1 MSTTDLF
8 AVSHSATL
16 DALYQTFFLLFFL
29 SLAWSFGRLRATA
42 DVARLSPFSMLHTR
56 DVRTAITY
64 VVLLS
69 QVLLFSSSLVAFFLT
84 HLKPYTDEKPFDP
97 RLTASTSLL
106 QSMLYADFRS
116 VGLWVS
122 LILYNVGMGS
132 FLLCMFVFSSQWVSV
147 VNFTLGEEFIPAS
160 RGGFVQ
166 YLVGLI
172 FLFVGIILTAWSCVS
187 LHWAAARSATRLVF
201 AIQCLIL
208 AGYGSW
214 AVRQIRRTLRLRRVQ
229 ISALTSVSAIIRMQQ
244 LEFLVEYAVYFVI
257 FVGLYGACFFMI
269 DVDNL
274 AGAYNIGGSYFAS
287 NVLNFMG
294 WVSTAAMFPI
304 MLLLLF
310 PRPYVTLLIMLTL
323 LTDDSIGLDP
333 ALHLMNQQER
343 TISHVSTILENI
355 ITSRARSERQ
365 SIGFSTFMR
374 NSIALPLDELTRK
387 QMLNASLSRI
397 IDGFNPV
404 DTLPTLPSQSP
415 TSLTFSSR
423 IRHSFRSA
431 RSRTSQSSTD
441 GRPAL
446 TRSGSNLN
454 GTGPAA
460 IPPVPPLPLIQRAP
474 GSLTSNPSTPFLPN
488 FSRSIGPHS
497 LAAFHR
503 QQSEQLPP
511 IPDNSHILMNPD
523 EIEKVILE
531 SASQADRVIQH
542 TVKARSALPP
552 TLPLGEL
559 NANLQRSTTYKSS
572 RGSPGPSKSNGSLP
586 LRDRTFSQSQRDRT
600 FSQSQR
606 DRAFSQSRHDRPL
619 SQVNR
624 DRVPSVV
631 HHDTA
636 PPPVTVQP
644 KLSSSSASKLTTSRL
659 ERTRPQALDLR
670 PVSQVHVNLSVTSPL
685 DDPTAVL
692 APETTQASPIVA
704 ASLMSFVSQR
714 ESRRKRLPSLPV
726 VTDPPATRSIGSSS
740 GVPPP
745 ATTTSAHPS
754 ERDPSRAAYPPD
766 RLESPTTPSGKD
778 QEFRPQPLHPISLL
792 PAAIA
797 PPLSA
802 VFKYPL
808 SAPGDPSP
816 PLLSTE
822 STVKS
827 SQASGPLLEV
837 EPSMARPTNHCTANQ
852 PRSLAALP
860 SQSLLPPSPLPLS
873 SCASSA
879 TRPID
884 LSFVPEVDFFCIPEV
899 APLTP
904 PPAHLPPPIP
914 LLRRGS
920 FTDCYDL
927 RRPSQYSYAHAY
939 TYPMPK
945 DLSHLTTAM
954 LYGESVSSTL
964 RSEAAYDSFIQP
976 ELMRRRGTFS
986 GRSPL
991 WSRETLVS
999 PSRVPRGS
1007 PPTTFAAAFP
1017 EPVKDP
1023 VDDLLMEDADA
1034 ALQAFPQPPGT
1045 RHYPQVLASVG
1056 LCLPTP
1062 AFPRPT
1068 CVENDSSS
1076 TLYASRELLHLP
1088 FGSSTDLRRSH
1099 SIGPLSPPSRSAR
1112 SLSHSVVAAA
1122 ARAVEGRARGLGMSS
1137 VVDLARSAL
1146 GIDPA
1151 VTLKVPQ
1158 PRYSMGHVPAV
1169 KGITAPLEPL
1179 YHPLSVSDFR
1189 PSPIDSRSTSQTS
1202 NFSSEFSLVD
1212 NQVSLSRNPSRKRR
1226 LRFKGSLE
1234 HKALRTGGEI
1244 PPLPHGDFD
1253 HRLRFS
1259 PTVDRKRQIHVLPP
1273 TKFTPQYPAR
1283 LRSVTSASQSPS
1295 SETTNEHPGSGTSS
1309 PGSTH
1314 HGQYRRRTVNHKT
1327 STMEFRLS
1335 RRPLPA
1341 APNFDFTTV
1350 TAGPPT
1356 SSRGSSV
1363 RSRSPLENQMGSPP
1377 RSARSS
1383 GSSDFPDVSPNTSAA
1398 SLSPLS
1404 LPSPSSSLFSGSDF
1418 YTSMLAHTESIG
1430 SLASFLSPGH
1440 HHHISVGNG
1449 AGGSNGHSGGDHV
1462 AIERTVSPQNLCTLN
1477 HLQDTIYS
1485 FAESHRSV
1493 PSNGNLS
1500 HPRSSRTVS
1509 LQPDTRYQ
1517 QSGLSNASAAN
1528 HSTTATSNGAANLPA
1543 YLFHPLPLP
1552 PLQAVISGGPP
1563 ITSRTPSISSV
1574 TVYPP
1579 LHLDPTSFSYWT
1591 NTESQLRRP
1600 KTFLPPKKSQSRQ
1613 AWGPARRSHQELP
1626 FRRPW
1631 SFNK

>member
-69 QVLLFSSSLVAFFLT
+69 QILLFCSSLVAFFLT
-84 HLKPYTDEKPFDP
+84 HLKPYTHEKPFDS
-97 RLTASTSLL
+97 RLTASSSLL
-106 QSMLYADFRS
+106 QSVLYADFRS

-132 FLLCMFVFSSQWVSV
+132 FLLCMFVFSSQWVSI

-160 RGGFVQ
+160 RSGFVQ

-229 ISALTSVSAIIRMQQ
+229 ISTLTSVSAIIRMQQ
-244 LEFLVEYAVYFVI
+244 LEFLVEYAIYFVI

-274 AGAYNIGGSYFAS
+274 VGAYNIGGSYFAS

-333 ALHLMNQQER
+333 ALHLMNQQEH

-374 NSIALPLDELTRK
+374 NSIVLPLDELTRK

-404 DTLPTLPSQSP
+404 DTLPTLASQSP

-431 RSRTSQSSTD
+431 HSRTSQSSTD

-542 TVKARSALPP
+542 TVKARSALPL

-600 FSQSQR
+600 FSQSR
-606 DRAFSQSRHDRPL
+606 RDRPL
-619 SQVNR
+619 SQLNR
-624 DRVPSVV
+624 DRVASVV
-631 HHDTA
+631 HHDNA
-636 PPPVTVQP
+636 PPPVTVQS
-644 KLSSSSASKLTTSRL
+644 KLSSTSASKLTTLLL
-659 ERTRPQALDLR
+659 ERTLPQALDLR
-670 PVSQVHVNLSVTSPL
+670 PTSQVHVNLSVTSPL
-685 DDPTAVL
+685 DDPTTAL
-692 APETTQASPIVA
+692 APETTQASPVVA

-714 ESRRKRLPSLPV
+714 ESRHKRLPSLPV

-766 RLESPTTPSGKD
+766 RLESPTSPSAKD

-808 SAPGDPSP
+808 SAPGDSSP
-816 PLLSTE
+816 PLLSTG
-822 STVKS
+822 STVKP
-827 SQASGPLLEV
+827 SQASGPPLEI
-837 EPSMARPTNHCTANQ
+837 EPSTARPTNRCTANQ

-860 SQSLLPPSPLPLS
+860 SQLLLPPSPLPIS
-873 SCASSA
+873 SRASSA

-904 PPAHLPPPIP
+904 PPARLPPPIP

-927 RRPSQYSYAHAY
+927 CRPSQYSYAHTYA
-939 TYPMPK
+939 YPMPK

-1007 PPTTFAAAFP
+1007 PPTTFSAAIP

-1151 VTLKVPQ
+1151 VTLKLPQ

-1179 YHPLSVSDFR
+1179 YHPMSVSDFR

-1234 HKALRTGGEI
+1234 HKALRTGGET

-1314 HGQYRRRTVNHKT
+1314 HGQYRRRT
-1327 STMEFRLS
+1327 
-1335 RRPLPA
+1335 
-1341 APNFDFTTV
+1341 
-1350 TAGPPT
+1350 
-1356 SSRGSSV
+1356 
-1363 RSRSPLENQMGSPP
+1363 
-1377 RSARSS
+1377 
-1383 GSSDFPDVSPNTSAA
+1383 
-1398 SLSPLS
+1398 
-1404 LPSPSSSLFSGSDF
+1404 
-1418 YTSMLAHTESIG
+1418 
-1430 SLASFLSPGH
+1430 
-1440 HHHISVGNG
+1440 
-1449 AGGSNGHSGGDHV
+1449 
-1462 AIERTVSPQNLCTLN
+1462 NLCTLN

-1517 QSGLSNASAAN
+1517 QSGLSNSSSAN

-1543 YLFHPLPLP
+1543 YLFNPLPLP

-1574 TVYPP
+1574 AVYPP

-1591 NTESQLRRP
+1591 STESQLRRP

-1613 AWGPARRSHQELP
+1613 AWRPTRRSHQELP